1 VPRILVVDDEPLVS
15 VLIENWL
22 TELGCEVVGPAHT
35 VAEGLILAD
44 GGQLDGAIL
53 DVNIG
58 NETCYSIARALRA
71 LGVPLA
77 FATGDSGLDE
87 AQGFENPLILPK
99 PFDFENVK
107 TALDALLKRKG
118 ASDP

>member
-77 FATGDSGLDE
+77 IA
-87 AQGFENPLILPK
+87 
-99 PFDFENVK
+99 
-107 TALDALLKRKG
+107 ALMRLRDLRIPSSCQSLSTLRT
-118 ASDP
+118 